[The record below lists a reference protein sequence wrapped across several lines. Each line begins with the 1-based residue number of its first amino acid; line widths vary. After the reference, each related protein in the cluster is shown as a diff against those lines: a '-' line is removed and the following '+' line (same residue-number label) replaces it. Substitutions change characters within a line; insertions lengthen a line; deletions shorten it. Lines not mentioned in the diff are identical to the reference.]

1 MEFRALQVHR
11 HHRQGRGGGCVGI
24 GSSGGKA
31 SDAYSHWR
39 SVSQTATRIRLTS
52 ATPLCGLDRRNR
64 GARPSAPSA
73 RTWAR
78 FLDVRHVVP
87 DDLHEVE
94 RNLSLVATLGHALA
108 PGDDGRLAVERP
120 ECDLP
125 GGLQRPYVV
134 VHPGAS
140 VPARAW
146 SVDGHRGVVAALLA
160 AGWHVA
166 VTGGRAER
174 DLTAAVAEG
183 HESGVVD
190 LGGRTTFAELATVL
204 AAAEAVVVG
213 NTGAAHLAVAVG
225 TPVVSV
231 YAPTVPASRWR
242 PWRQPHV
249 LLGDQS
255 IACAGC
261 RARQCPVVGHP
272 CVAGVTPVDVLAAVD
287 RLIVRRVVVPA

>member
-1 MEFRALQVHR
+1 MEFRAVRVHR
-11 HHRQGRGGGCVGI
+11 HDRPGRGGGCVGI

-52 ATPLCGLDRRNR
+52 ATPLCGLDRRNQAHVLSRPAPR
-64 GARPSAPSA
+64 G
-73 RTWAR
+73 TL
-78 FLDVRHVVP
+78 LDVRHVVP

-160 AGWHVA
+160 AGWQVA
-166 VTGGRAER
+166 VTGGREEG
-174 DLTAAVAEG
+174 DLTGAVAGG
-183 HESGVVD
+183 HESGVMD
-190 LGGRTTFAELATVL
+190 LGGRTTFAELANVL

-213 NTGAAHLAVAVG
+213 NTGAAHLAVAGRHASGVG
-225 TPVVSV
+225 VRPDGPGESMAAVAS
-231 YAPTVPASRWR
+231 ASRAARR
-242 PWRQPHV
+242 P
-249 LLGDQS
+249 
-255 IACAGC
+255 
-261 RARQCPVVGHP
+261 
-272 CVAGVTPVDVLAAVD
+272 VD
-287 RLIVRRVVVPA
+287 RLRRLPRPAVPGRRSSVRGRRDPR